1 MEFWQIF
8 GLIGIT
14 NLLMAMLSFR
24 WGYTEGRLKMIE
36 AMLLEVAAEEERRE
50 ISND

>member
-1 MEFWQIF
+1 MEFWQMI

-24 WGYTEGRLKMIE
+24 WGYTEGKLEIIE
-36 AMLLEVAAEEERRE
+36 AMLEVAAEEERRG
-50 ISND
+50 ISNRN

>member
-8 GLIGIT
+8 GLVGIT
-14 NLLMAMLSFR
+14 NVLMTVLSFR
-24 WGYTEGRLKMIE
+24 WGYTEGKLEMIE
-36 AMLLEVAAEEERRE
+36 AILEAAEEGKG

>member
-8 GLIGIT
+8 GLVGIT
-14 NLLMAMLSFR
+14 NLLMAILSFR
-24 WGYTEGRLKMIE
+24 WGYTEGKLEMIE
-36 AMLLEVAAEEERRE
+36 AMLEMIEEKG